1 MAAKV
6 LVTGGAGFI
15 GSHMVDLLLERGY
28 EVRVFDNL
36 EPQVHG
42 EIDAPPAYLSREAE
56 FVRGNML
63 DRAAVTRALQGVS
76 AVIHDA
82 AMVGVG
88 QSQYQI
94 QRYTDVNTTGTAVL
108 LDVLVNESNSV
119 DRLLVASSMSI
130 YGEGQ
135 YRRASDGALVSPTL
149 RPDAQLA
156 EGNFEMLDPETGE
169 VLEAIPTPETKP
181 LHCTSVYALSKKDQ
195 EEYSLVVGRA
205 HGISTVACRFFNVYG
220 PRQALSNPYTGAAA
234 IFSSRVKNGNAPLIY
249 EDGKQL
255 RDFIN
260 VRDLV
265 EAKLFLMENED
276 ANLEAYNICTG
287 RRIPIYEIARMLAEL
302 HGRPDLAPQITGQY
316 RAGDIRHCYG
326 DGSKLAMLGWKSRI
340 DLEDGLK
347 ELVEWSSQIE
357 SVDRMEEAHKE
368 LVARGLIQGKTRQSA
383 DVLTVA
389 K

>member
-1 MAAKV
+1 MFKRV

-15 GSHMVDLLLERGY
+15 GSHMVDLLLEKGY

-42 EIDAPPAYLSREAE
+42 DTDVPPDYLSGDAEFIRGNILDREA
-56 FVRGNML
+56 VKK
-63 DRAAVTRALQGVS
+63 ALEGVD

-94 QRYTDVNTTGTAVL
+94 QRYTEVNTTGTALL
-108 LDVLVNESNSV
+108 LDVLVNETHSV
-119 DRLLVASSMSI
+119 ERLLVASSMSI

-135 YRRASDGALVSPTL
+135 YRRPSDGKLVAPTL
-149 RPDAQLA
+149 RTQKQLDT
-156 EGNFEMLDPETGE
+156 GNFEMQDDETGE
-169 VLEAIPTPETKP
+169 LLVPVPTPEAKP
-181 LHCTSVYALSKKDQ
+181 LNCTSVYALSKKDQ

-234 IFSSRVKNGNAPLIY
+234 IFSSRVKNGKPPLIY

-265 EAKLFLMENED
+265 EAKLFLLENPK
-276 ANLEAYNICTG
+276 ANLDSYNLCTG
-287 RRIPIYEIARMLAEL
+287 SAVPISQIASMIAEL
-302 HGRPDLAPQITGQY
+302 HGRQDLEPEITAQF
-316 RAGDIRHCYG
+316 RAGDIRHCFG
-326 DGSKLAMLGWKSRI
+326 DGSKLAALGWQSRI
-340 DLEDGLK
+340 DLASGMR
-347 ELVEWSSQIE
+347 ELVEWAETAEAI
-357 SVDRMEEAHKE
+357 DRLDEAHQE
-368 LVARGLIQGKTRQSA
+368 LAARGLVSGSKI
-383 DVLTVA
+383 
-389 K
+389 